1 MSADLKSFIS
11 ILQMIGVIATIIS
24 LAVLSYRVMKYGDNV
39 DKRTLLMDGIGR
51 IFIGVMII
59 GLLTTVSGFI
69 IKYINDLYSHA
80 GVDGIKSAEL
90 TIKGAQ
96 AKDDSSFLSRIICWI
111 IDKITSFISPDG
123 VGKDFFGLKPLNEL
137 IAPKDY
143 NIFSKDQW
151 NILMYV
157 YRVTMSISFIAVI
170 VMVFK
175 TGIDFLRSST
185 NPNAYEEAKED
196 IYRWFF
202 VALIIAAGP
211 IITKGI
217 IVVGGWL
224 TQLLN
229 ETFKNSGSLNL
240 TGNIF
245 KDITT
250 GSDITTAIVKLYF
263 AYLQFK
269 INIIFIIRTWVLAAF
284 IVFTPIAV
292 SLWGINKNVN
302 ALPVWLGELIT
313 NAFMGFFYA
322 LIFTIYTAFLTLNHS
337 VLFVLVGLTMV
348 IKLADVLR
356 NSLQGF
362 FTRLS
367 GLDESRMANRFGLGT
382 MLGTAMGAYGMAKK
396 GVSGISNAI
405 KGSKGEGSNKDLFSG
420 AGDIVDKT
428 INRNSKGANGMNEG
442 LNIGKSR
449 GSQGSSSNPN
459 SPAGRFGGVG
469 NNEALN
475 LNKEGQVN
483 NTSNKNSSDDP
494 VTKDG
499 IGNNEGLGINL
510 NNKDKNFSNGATPGQ
525 PVTKDG
531 IGNNEGLGRDLSN
544 NKGKT
549 FNNGVTQ
556 GEPVTKDGAG
566 NNEGLG
572 INSNKENKNNA
583 LNNETLQ
590 GEPVTKD
597 GIGNNTGLG
606 ISSDSNNNENKFGD
620 AEPVTKDGI
629 GNNEGVDMGSGEFG
643 SNDVTPRDTQTITSD
658 GAGNNEGIDMGSSE
672 FDSDD
677 LTPIDAQ
684 TTSSGS
690 GSNEGIDMGSSE
702 FSSDDLTPIDAQ
714 TTSSGSGSNEGIDM
728 GSSEFSSDD
737 STPIDVQTAPS
748 GSGSNEGINMN
759 SVGSTRQTQT
769 INPTTTSSGS
779 GSNEGISRKENPYE
793 GLKDVQDVRADFFN
807 RLSQKKGFGN
817 KNSNAIFRSIGA
829 AKNRNVVNSLSKDM
843 RNELKEDFIRKNES
857 SPSYV
862 NNKTKLEGDANS
874 YAKSTFDKAVYG
886 SKSSPLNKFTGNS
899 KMAKGDF
906 SDIKKEIE
914 QNDRNEQVN
923 EFLKRDK

>member
-96 AKDDSSFLSRIICWI
+96 VKDDSSFLSRIICWI

-322 LIFTIYTAFLTLNHS
+322 LVFTIYTAFLTLNHS

-449 GSQGSSSNPN
+449 GSQGSSNNPN
-459 SPAGRFGGVG
+459 SPGGRFGGVG

-531 IGNNEGLGRDLSN
+531 IGNNEGLG
-544 NKGKT
+544 
-549 FNNGVTQ
+549 
-556 GEPVTKDGAG
+556 
-566 NNEGLG
+566 

-597 GIGNNTGLG
+597 GIGNN
-606 ISSDSNNNENKFGD
+606 
-620 AEPVTKDGI
+620 
-629 GNNEGVDMGSGEFG
+629 EGVDMGSGEFG
-643 SNDVTPRDTQTITSD
+643 SNDVTPIDTQTITSD

-684 TTSSGS
+684 
-690 GSNEGIDMGSSE
+690 
-702 FSSDDLTPIDAQ
+702 
-714 TTSSGSGSNEGIDM
+714 
-728 GSSEFSSDD
+728 
-737 STPIDVQTAPS
+737 
-748 GSGSNEGINMN
+748 
-759 SVGSTRQTQT
+759 
-769 INPTTTSSGS
+769 TTSSGS

-817 KNSNAIFRSIGA
+817 KNSNAIFRSIGT
-829 AKNRNVVNSLSKDM
+829 AKNRQVVNSLGKDM

-857 SPSYV
+857 NPSYV

-899 KMAKGDF
+899 RMAKGDF